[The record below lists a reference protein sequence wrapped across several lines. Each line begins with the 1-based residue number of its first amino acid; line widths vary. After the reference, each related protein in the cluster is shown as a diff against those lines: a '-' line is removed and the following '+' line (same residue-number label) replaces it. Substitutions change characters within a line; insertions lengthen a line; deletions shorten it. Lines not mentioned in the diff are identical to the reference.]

1 MTQGTEP
8 YDISHTDDLFDQQL
22 TKNEFV
28 PFTVKKNNTRPN
40 PNRSEYIEKG
50 QIDLNSRMYQTVS
63 GENNGQEN
71 ELLLSSEQKLIQLQ

>member
-8 YDISHTDDLFDQQL
+8 YDISHTDDLLDKHL

-50 QIDLNSRMYQTVS
+50 
-63 GENNGQEN
+63 
-71 ELLLSSEQKLIQLQ
+71 